1 MTITSRVDPGFHAC
15 LAGTYFEIRNG
26 LNQSA
31 NLLSMLCE
39 TSLKGYVFRSS
50 GQNMWLKFHAPKWAE
65 RYFYINYTAKP
76 VNVTGLFT
84 HPFFFIKQSS
94 YCL

>member
-1 MTITSRVDPGFHAC
+1 MTITSRVNPGFYGC
-15 LAGTYFEIRNG
+15 LIGTYFEIRNG

-31 NLLSMLCE
+31 NLLSMQCE
-39 TSLKGYVFRSS
+39 TFLKEYVFRSS
-50 GQNMWLKFHAPKWAE
+50 GQNMWLKFHREGWEEK
-65 RYFYINYTAKP
+65 YFYIIYTAKP

-84 HPFFFIKQSS
+84 HPFFIKQFS

>member
-1 MTITSRVDPGFHAC
+1 MTITFRVDFGFSFC
-15 LAGTYFEIRNG
+15 LIGTYFEIRDG

-31 NLLSMLCE
+31 NLLSMLCK

-50 GQNMWLKFHAPKWAE
+50 GQNMWLKFHSHGWE
-65 RYFYINYTAKP
+65 EEYLDINYTAKP
-76 VNVTGLFT
+76 LNVTGLFT
-84 HPFFFIKQSS
+84 HPFFIKQFS